1 MSAGTGAG
9 RGSARARAGSD
20 TGGRSARL
28 ARSASDGLHP
38 DRHPDRYKWTA
49 LSNTTLGMFLVT
61 LNASVV
67 IISLPAIFRG
77 IHLNPL
83 QPANISYLLWML
95 MAYLVVTAVLVVSF
109 GRIGDMFGRTRM
121 YNAGFV
127 VFTVASLA
135 LALVPGH
142 GPAGALELIVGRA
155 VQGIGGALLM
165 ANSTAILTDAFPANE
180 RGMAL
185 GINSVAAIAGSFIGL
200 IVGGLVATVEWR
212 LVFLISVPVGAAGA
226 IWALVKLKELGERRP
241 ARMDWWGNLTFA
253 VGLVSLMVGITYAIQ
268 PYGGHA
274 MGWTSPLVMGALAFG
289 VVMLLTFLRVERRVP
304 DPLFHLEL
312 FRNRQFGAGSLA
324 NLLAAMGRGGLQ
336 FILIIWLQGIWLP
349 LHGYSFASTPLWAG
363 IYMIPLSVGFLLSGP
378 ASGWLSD
385 RYGGRRFATAG
396 MAVGAATFLLL
407 EALPADFSYAAF
419 APVIFLNGLGFGLFS
434 APNSMA
440 IMNGAPARHRGAA
453 SGVLATLMNSGFVL
467 SIGVFFSL
475 MIVGLS
481 SSLPNVIRTRL
492 LHEGVAPHVAAHA
505 AALPPVGSLFAAFLG
520 INPMKT
526 LLGPDLG
533 HLSHATAQRVV
544 STSFFP
550 SLLSGPFRHG
560 IVLAFSAATAMCLLA
575 SVVSWL
581 AGDGRGAG
589 EERPAS
595 GLIEGI
601 EADVMESIPTAGAGL
616 LSDD

>member
-1 MSAGTGAG
+1 MSRGHQTGR
-9 RGSARARAGSD
+9 RGG
-20 TGGRSARL
+20 
-28 ARSASDGLHP
+28 ARSPHGV
-38 DRHPDRYKWTA
+38 HPDRYKWTA

-77 IHLNPL
+77 IDLNPL

-127 VFTVASLA
+127 VFTLASLG
-135 LALVPGH
+135 LALVPGR
-142 GPAGALELIVGRA
+142 GSTGALELIVGRA
-155 VQGIGGALLM
+155 VQGVGGALLM
-165 ANSTAILTDAFPANE
+165 ANSTAILTDAFPQEE

-200 IVGGLVATVEWR
+200 IVGGLVATINWR

-226 IWALVKLKELGERRP
+226 LWALLKLKELSERRP

-253 VGLVSLMVGITYAIQ
+253 AGLVALMVGITYAIQ

-274 MGWTSPLVMGALAFG
+274 MGWTSPLVMGSLALG
-289 VVMLLTFLRVERRVP
+289 IVLLVTFVRVESRVQ

-312 FRNRQFGAGSLA
+312 FRNRSFGAGSLA

-349 LHGYSFASTPLWAG
+349 LHGYSFSSTPLWAG
-363 IYMIPLSVGFLLSGP
+363 IYMIPLSVGFLMSGP

-385 RYGGRRFATAG
+385 HYGGRRFATAG
-396 MAVGAATFLLL
+396 MAVGALTFVLL
-407 EALPADFSYAAF
+407 ELLPANFSYVTF

-434 APNSMA
+434 APNAMA
-440 IMNGAPARHRGAA
+440 IMNSAPARHRGAA

-481 SSLPNVIRTRL
+481 SSLPGVMRSRL
-492 LHEGVAPHVAAHA
+492 LREGVAAHVAAHA

-520 INPMKT
+520 VNPMKA
-526 LLGPDLG
+526 LLGSDLG
-533 HLSHATAQRVV
+533 HLSPATAHTVIGTR
-544 STSFFP
+544 FFP
-550 SLLSGPFRHG
+550 SLLSSPFRHG
-560 IVLAFSAATAMCLLA
+560 LVLAFSAATAMCLLA
-575 SVVSWL
+575 SAVSWL
-581 AGDGRGAG
+581 AGDDRGITP
-589 EERPAS
+589 EQPVS
-595 GLIEGI
+595 GLREGLEVDMV
-601 EADVMESIPTAGAGL
+601 EAVPSAGAGL
-616 LSDD
+616 LTAE

>member
-1 MSAGTGAG
+1 MAAGTGSGAAG
-9 RGSARARAGSD
+9 GARRARG
-20 TGGRSARL
+20 
-28 ARSASDGLHP
+28 ARS
-38 DRHPDRYKWTA
+38 DRHATHPDRYKWTA

-77 IHLNPL
+77 IHLDPL

-127 VFTVASLA
+127 VFTLASLG

-142 GPAGALELIVGRA
+142 GSTGALELIIGRA
-155 VQGIGGALLM
+155 VQGVGGALLM

-200 IVGGLVATVEWR
+200 IVGGLVATVNWR

-226 IWALVKLKELGERRP
+226 GWALLKLRELGERRP
-241 ARMDWWGNLTFA
+241 ARIDWWGNLTFA
-253 VGLVSLMVGITYAIQ
+253 LGLVALMVGITYAIQ

-274 MGWTSPLVMGALAFG
+274 MGWTNPLVVASLALG
-289 VVMLLTFLRVERRVP
+289 VVMLVAFVGVEAKVR

-312 FRNRQFGAGSLA
+312 FRNRSFGAGSLA
-324 NLLAAMGRGGLQ
+324 NLLASMGRGGLQ

-363 IYMIPLSVGFLLSGP
+363 IYMVPLSVGFLLSGP

-385 RYGGRRFATAG
+385 RFGGRRFATTG
-396 MAVGAATFLLL
+396 MAIGAATFVLLQ
-407 EALPADFSYAAF
+407 ALPANFSYAAF

-440 IMNGAPARHRGAA
+440 IMNAAPARHRGAA

-481 SSLPNVIRTRL
+481 SSLPGVIRSRL
-492 LHEGVAPHVAAHA
+492 AHEGVAPHIAAHA

-520 INPMKT
+520 VNPMKS
-526 LLGPDLG
+526 LLGPDLA
-533 HLSHATAQRVV
+533 HLSPATAHRVV

-550 SLLSGPFRHG
+550 SLLSSPFRHG
-560 IVLAFSAATAMCLLA
+560 LVLAFSAAAAMCLLA
-575 SVVSWL
+575 SAVSWF
-581 AGDGRGAG
+581 AGDDRRSPS
-589 EERPAS
+589 EHPVS
-595 GLIEGI
+595 GLREGL
-601 EADVMESIPTAGAGL
+601 EADAVEAVPSAGAGL
-616 LSDD
+616 LADD